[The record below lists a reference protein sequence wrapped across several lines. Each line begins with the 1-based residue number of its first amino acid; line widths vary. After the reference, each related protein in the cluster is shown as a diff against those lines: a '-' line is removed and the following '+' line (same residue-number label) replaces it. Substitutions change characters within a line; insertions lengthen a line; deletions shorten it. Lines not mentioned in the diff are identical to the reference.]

1 MASSPES
8 EAARALRPMC
18 RGGAGQAV
26 LALVVASSIWTVLG
40 DMMVFGR
47 SCKAWLSRVLSW
59 NSYNDECR
67 CSQWKIRVMV
77 VVDDFMKFVRKNRM
91 SSSCPQGKRI
101 S

>member
-47 SCKAWLSRVLSW
+47 SCKAWLSMVLSW
-59 NSYNDECR
+59 NSSNDKCR
-67 CSQWKIRVMV
+67 YLQREIKMMV
-77 VVDDFMKFVRKNRM
+77 VVDDFVKLVRKNRT